1 MARQTGSQGRTSE
14 PLQPGADAPGSR
26 PHVLIAE
33 DELHIARMLATLL
46 EDAAIRVTVAGDGLE
61 ALERIRADASIALV
75 ILDLLMPG
83 MGGMDVLRET
93 RRRDRHLPIIVLT
106 GKGQTDVREEALELG
121 ATELFIKP
129 FSPRK
134 LVNRIL
140 ELCQ

>member
-1 MARQTGSQGRTSE
+1 MTLDTGSARETPEAATGHPRR
-14 PLQPGADAPGSR
+14 AAA
-26 PHVLIAE
+26 PHVLVAE

-46 EDAAIRVTVAGDGLE
+46 EDAGIRVTVETDGLS
-61 ALERIRADASIALV
+61 ALDRIREDGTISLV

-93 RRRDRHLPIIVLT
+93 RKLERRIPVLVLT
-106 GKGQTDVREEALELG
+106 GKGQTDVREEAMDLG

-134 LVNRIL
+134 LVNRVL
-140 ELCQ
+140 ELCP

>member
-14 PLQPGADAPGSR
+14 TLQPGADAPGPR

-61 ALERIRADASIALV
+61 ALERIRGDDSISLV

-93 RRRDRHLPIIVLT
+93 RRRDRALPIIVLT

-140 ELCQ
+140 ELCK

>member
-1 MARQTGSQGRTSE
+1 MARQTGSQGRTAES
-14 PLQPGADAPGSR
+14 PQSGADAPGPP

-61 ALERIRADASIALV
+61 ALERIRGDDSISLV

-93 RRRDRHLPIIVLT
+93 RRRDRDLPIIVLT

-140 ELCQ
+140 ELCE